1 MARFFKN
8 RKKLIGQAPGE
19 LTFIGQKLMERPR
32 FRLISYNKE
41 NIRETETENTGDLIS
56 AMAPGHINW
65 INIDGLHESTAI
77 SEVGKAFGLSP
88 LVLDDIVNTDQRPKY
103 LEDGNNIILFLKQLV
118 YNEVSKSIIA
128 DHITLIL
135 GPDYVV
141 SFQEKTGEFFNS
153 IRERLRN
160 NTGKLRK
167 SNADYLMYRILD
179 TIVDH
184 YSVCLS
190 SIGEQV
196 EANEEKI
203 LSKNGKQVIEEIF
216 RLKTEISYLR
226 KTIRPVRDITKNLK
240 NTDSELIE
248 ESSLPYFNDLDDLLN
263 HALETADVYYIMIGD
278 QLNIYNTNLANRAN
292 DVMKVLTMFAAIF
305 IPLTFIAGIY
315 GTNFEY
321 IPELRFRY
329 SYFIMLA
336 IMAILAIVMI
346 VYFRRKKWL

>member
-1 MARFFKN
+1 MARFFKS

-19 LTFIGQKLMERPR
+19 LTFIGQKLMEKPR

-41 NIRETETENTGDLIS
+41 NIGETETENTSDLLS

-65 INIDGLHESTAI
+65 INIDGLHEPTAI
-77 SEVGKAFGLSP
+77 SEVGKAFSLSP
-88 LVLDDIVNTDQRPKY
+88 LVLDDIVNTDQRPKF

-128 DHITLIL
+128 EQITLIL
-135 GPDYVV
+135 GPDYVI

-153 IRERLRN
+153 IRDRLRN

-190 SIGEQV
+190 LIGEQV

-203 LSKNGKQVIEEIF
+203 LSKNGNQVIEEIF

-226 KTIRPVRDITKNLK
+226 KTIRPVRDITKSLK

-248 ESSLPYFNDLDDLLN
+248 ESSLPYFNDLDDLIN
-263 HALETADVYYIMIGD
+263 HALETVDVYYIMIGD
-278 QLNIYNTNLANRAN
+278 QLNIYNSNLANRAN

-305 IPLTFIAGIY
+305 IPLTFIAGVY

-321 IPELRFRY
+321 MPELRFKY
-329 SYFIMLA
+329 SYFIMLSV
-336 IMAILAIVMI
+336 MFILAIVMI
-346 VYFRRKKWL
+346 VYFKRKKWL